1 MFTAELVENAER
13 WAGLCTLCELG
24 GEFCLQ
30 RRKGKGG
37 AIRQNE
43 NRKEFIKIVYC
54 VGNRYVYD
62 GVGAVYVG
70 RGNYH

>member
-1 MFTAELVENAER
+1 MFTTEFAENAGR
-13 WAGLCTLCELG
+13 GAGLCTLCELG
-24 GEFCLQ
+24 GEYCLQ

-43 NRKEFIKIVYC
+43 KRKEFLKIVYC
-54 VGNRYVYD
+54 IGNRYVYD
-62 GVGAVYVG
+62 GAGAVYVG

>member
-1 MFTAELVENAER
+1 VFTAELVENAER

-43 NRKEFIKIVYC
+43 NRKEFLNNC
-54 VGNRYVYD
+54 VLRW
-62 GVGAVYVG
+62 
-70 RGNYH
+70 